1 VSDTATLFP
10 GVCRHYGAVATRTEF
25 GEFLRARRERVTP
38 AEAGLPG
45 GGRRRT
51 PGLRREELAMLAGIS
66 VDYLVRL
73 EQGRETSPSA
83 SVVRSLADALRLGR
97 DELAHMYG
105 LVARY
110 EKPEMCPNITATP
123 VVSDGTRALLD
134 RLPETPAFVID
145 PFTNVLAWNDAFET
159 LMAPTGVLEADP
171 PNLTR
176 FTFRDARARTLYRDW
191 EAIARE
197 HAGNLRSHAGDCD
210 DLPGRALVSELTTT
224 SPEFVRFWS
233 EYRVGEK
240 RTGVK
245 ALSHPTVGH
254 LDLAFTALGLPEPG
268 RLRMVTYLP
277 ADEDSAVKLDRLL
290 APPRTGRPLLRVVD
304 A

>member
-1 VSDTATLFP
+1 
-10 GVCRHYGAVATRTEF
+10 VATRTEF

-38 AEAGLPG
+38 AEAGLPA

-73 EQGRETSPSA
+73 EQGRETSPST
-83 SVVRSLADALRLGR
+83 SVVRALADALGLGH
-97 DELAHMYG
+97 DELVHMYG
-105 LVARY
+105 LVARH
-110 EKPEMCPNITATP
+110 EKPEMCPNLTAVP
-123 VVSDGTRALLD
+123 VVADETRALLD
-134 RLPETPAFVID
+134 RLPGTPAFVID
-145 PFTNVLAWNDAFET
+145 AITTVLAWNDAYDT
-159 LMAPTGVLEADP
+159 LMRPTGLLEAEA

-176 FTFRDARARTLYRDW
+176 FTFRDERARTLYRDW
-191 EAIARE
+191 ESIARE
-197 HAGNLRSHAGDCD
+197 QVGNLRTHGGDAGEE
-210 DLPGRALVSELTTT
+210 LPSQALVSELTTS

-233 EYRVGEK
+233 EYAVGEK

-245 ALSHPTVGH
+245 ALAHPTVGD

-268 RLRMVTYLP
+268 KLRMVTYLP
-277 ADEDSAVKLDRLL
+277 ADEESAVKLDRLL